1 MTHLVRRLRALH
13 PSVDIAFNALTRNRL
28 QTGLTVLGIAVGVG
42 TVLAMM
48 AVGAGAQRSIEQQVR
63 AAGLN
68 QITIKAGNWKPKTED
83 SGAAVAHQGDAGDT
97 LVLPVP
103 DLMPS
108 PFDLDGL
115 VDRTAGRATHA
126 ADAVPAFTQLPL
138 PQETTSLNADRVP
151 SIRDLRRD
159 RGLLADDRLPAAD
172 ILRVSHP
179 EDDPMEKHDHP
190 LAWQRL
196 GDLEA
201 GLGAAATL
209 SFADAEAIRDVP
221 GVQYVAC
228 GVHANA
234 RVHLDKKRWFTRMHG
249 TDLHLL
255 DIKRTWTLT
264 SGRFFTER
272 EQERAEQVM
281 VLGQV
286 VAEKLFGLGAQP
298 IGQTVTMWNQA
309 FRVVGVVS
317 SSTWVVR
324 PAAGDDEFDAVY
336 MPYTTTHR
344 LLNLTKLN
352 DITVT
357 AASSGA
363 VTEVAKRVAE
373 LLRQRHRIGDTA
385 PDDFTISTQATR
397 AVTTG
402 GLPPNVASAI
412 AGNVRELE
420 RVTLEQLAGTLERS
434 SNTMRWLLAAV
445 AAVSLLVGGIG
456 IMNVILLSVTERTR
470 EIGLRLAV
478 GARSG
483 DVMRQFL
490 TEAVAISL
498 AGGLIGIV
506 AGVIASF
513 IISNTLRW
521 ATVISPEAILV
532 SFGIAAAI
540 GVFFGWY
547 PARKAAALDPIA
559 ALRHE

>member
-1 MTHLVRRLRALH
+1 MNAIKRLRASY
-13 PSVDIAFNALTRNRL
+13 PTVDIAWNALTRNRL
-28 QTGLTVLGIAVGVG
+28 QTGLTMLGIAVGVA
-42 TVLAMM
+42 TVLSMM

-68 QITIKAGNWKPKTED
+68 QLTVTAGNWKPKVED

-97 LVLPVP
+97 LVLPIPELVP
-103 DLMPS
+103 VPPAHD
-108 PFDLDGL
+108 DD
-115 VDRTAGRATHA
+115 V
-126 ADAVPAFTQLPL
+126 ADARHGAL
-138 PQETTSLNADRVP
+138 
-151 SIRDLRRD
+151 RDD
-159 RGLLADDRLPAAD
+159 VV
-172 ILRVSHP
+172 RVSHP

-209 SFADAEAIRDVP
+209 TFADAEAIRQLD

-234 RVHLDKKRWFTRMHG
+234 RVFSGDKRWFTRMHG
-249 TDLHLL
+249 TDLQLL
-255 DIKRTWTLT
+255 DIKRTWTLK
-264 SGRFFTER
+264 SGRFFTAS
-272 EQERAEQVM
+272 EQNDAEQVM

-286 VAEKLFGLGAQP
+286 VAEKLFGLTTDP
-298 IGQTVTMWNQA
+298 VGQTVLLWKQP
-309 FRVVGVVS
+309 FRVVGIVTS
-317 SSTWVVR
+317 ASWVVR
-324 PAAGDDEFDAVY
+324 PAPGDDEFDAVY

-352 DITVT
+352 DITIT
-357 AASSGA
+357 AASTGEVSA
-363 VTEVAKRVAE
+363 VAKRIAS
-373 LLRQRHRIGDTA
+373 LLRQRHAIADTQ

-397 AVTTG
+397 AITTG

-434 SNTMRWLLAAV
+434 STTMQWLLAAV

-456 IMNVILLSVTERTR
+456 IMNITLLSVTERTR

-478 GARSG
+478 GARAR
-483 DVMRQFL
+483 DIMRQFL

-498 AGGLIGIV
+498 AGGVVGV
-506 AGVIASF
+506 VCGVIASAV
-513 IISNTLRW
+513 IASTLRW
-521 ATVISPEAILV
+521 ATVVSPAAVLV
-532 SFGIAAAI
+532 AFGVAAAV

-547 PARKAAALDPIA
+547 PAKRAAALDPIA
-559 ALRHE
+559 ALRYE

>member
-1 MTHLVRRLRALH
+1 MKTLNRLRAH
-13 PSVDIAFNALTRNRL
+13 PSVDIAFKALTRNRL
-28 QTGLTVLGIAVGVG
+28 QTGLTMIGITVGVG

-68 QITIKAGNWKPKTED
+68 QLTITAGNWKPKTED

-97 LVLPVP
+97 LTLPIPELIPRPLP
-103 DLMPS
+103 DR
-108 PFDLDGL
+108 DD
-115 VDRTAGRATHA
+115 VVRTA
-126 ADAVPAFTQLPL
+126 F
-138 PQETTSLNADRVP
+138 
-151 SIRDLRRD
+151 
-159 RGLLADDRLPAAD
+159 
-172 ILRVSHP
+172 HP

-209 SFADAEAIRDVP
+209 SFADAEAIRELD

-234 RVHLDKKRWFTRMHG
+234 RVFAGDPAKSAEAGAKRWFTRMHG
-249 TDLHLL
+249 TDLQLL

-264 SGRFFTER
+264 SGRFFTTG
-272 EQERAEQVM
+272 EQKDAEQVL

-286 VAEKLFGLGAQP
+286 VAEKLFGTAVDP
-298 IGQTVTMWNQA
+298 VGQTITLWKQP
-309 FRVVGVVS
+309 FEVVGVVTS
-317 SSTWVVR
+317 ASWVVR
-324 PAAGDDEFDAVY
+324 PAPGDDEFDAVY

-357 AASSGA
+357 AASTGEVS
-363 VTEVAKRVAE
+363 EVAKRIAA
-373 LLRQRHRIGDTA
+373 LLRQRHAIKETQA
-385 PDDFTISTQATR
+385 DDFTISTQATR
-397 AVTTG
+397 AITTG
-402 GLPPNVASAI
+402 GLPPNVAAAI
-412 AGNVRELE
+412 AGNVKELE

-456 IMNVILLSVTERTR
+456 IMNITLLSVTERTR

-478 GARSG
+478 GARSR

-498 AGGLIGIV
+498 AGGVLGIICGI
-506 AGVIASF
+506 AASFAIAS
-513 IISNTLRW
+513 TLRW
-521 ATVISPEAILV
+521 ATVVSPGAVLV
-532 SFGIAAAI
+532 AFGVSAAVGI
-540 GVFFGWY
+540 FFGWY
-547 PARKAAALDPIA
+547 PAKRAATLDPIE

>member
-1 MTHLVRRLRALH
+1 MSVLKRLRSVHPAL
-13 PSVDIAFNALTRNRL
+13 DIALNALTRNRL
-28 QTGLTVLGIAVGVG
+28 QTGLTMLGIAVGVG
-42 TVLAMM
+42 TVLTMM

-68 QITIKAGNWKPKTED
+68 QITVTAGNWKPKVED
-83 SGAAVAHQGDAGDT
+83 TGAAVAHQGDAGDT

-103 DLMPS
+103 E
-108 PFDLDGL
+108 L
-115 VDRTAGRATHA
+115 V
-126 ADAVPAFTQLPL
+126 PL
-138 PQETTSLNADRVP
+138 PHLGDDIA
-151 SIRDLRRD
+151 
-159 RGLLADDRLPAAD
+159 LA
-172 ILRVSHP
+172 SHP

-209 SFADAEAIRDVP
+209 TFADAEAISQLD

-234 RVHLDKKRWFTRMHG
+234 RVFHGDKRWFTRMHG
-249 TDLHLL
+249 TDLQLL
-255 DIKRTWTLT
+255 DIKRTWTLKH
-264 SGRFFTER
+264 GRFFTAG
-272 EQERAEQVM
+272 EQEDAEQVM

-286 VAEKLFGLGAQP
+286 VAEKLFGVGADPVGQSILLWKQP
-298 IGQTVTMWNQA
+298 
-309 FRVVGVVS
+309 FRVVGVVTS
-317 SSTWVVR
+317 ASWVVR
-324 PAAGDDEFDAVY
+324 PAPGDDEFDAVY

-357 AASSGA
+357 AASSGDVSTLA
-363 VTEVAKRVAE
+363 RRIAA
-373 LLRQRHRIGDTA
+373 LLRQRHGIADTK

-397 AVTTG
+397 AITTG

-434 SNTMRWLLAAV
+434 SRTMRWLLAAV

-456 IMNVILLSVTERTR
+456 IMNITLLSVTERTR

-478 GARSG
+478 GARSR

-490 TEAVAISL
+490 IEAVAISM
-498 AGGLIGIV
+498 AGGAVGIV
-506 AGVIASF
+506 AGVLASVLLAR
-513 IISNTLRW
+513 TLQW
-521 ATVISPEAILV
+521 ATVVSPSAVLV
-532 SFGIAAAI
+532 AFGVAAAV

-547 PARKAAALDPIA
+547 PARRAARLDPIA

>member
-1 MTHLVRRLRALH
+1 MLNRLRTH
-13 PSVDIAFNALTRNRL
+13 PSVDIALKALTRNRL
-28 QTGLTVLGIAVGVG
+28 QTGLTMIGITVGVG

-68 QITIKAGNWKPKTED
+68 QITVTAGNWKPKTED
-83 SGAAVAHQGDAGDT
+83 TGAAVAHQGDAGDT
-97 LVLPVP
+97 LTLPVP
-103 DLMPS
+103 E
-108 PFDLDGL
+108 L
-115 VDRTAGRATHA
+115 V
-126 ADAVPAFTQLPL
+126 PQPL
-138 PQETTSLNADRVP
+138 PE
-151 SIRDLRRD
+151 RDDVERI
-159 RGLLADDRLPAAD
+159 AF
-172 ILRVSHP
+172 HP

-209 SFADAEAIRDVP
+209 SFADAEAIRELD

-234 RVHLDKKRWFTRMHG
+234 RVFAGDPSTSSGSPPAQSGGDPSATAQPGAKRWFTRMHG
-249 TDLHLL
+249 TDLQLL
-255 DIKRTWTLT
+255 DIKRTWTLK

-272 EQERAEQVM
+272 EQRNAEQVI

-286 VAEKLFGLGAQP
+286 VAEKLFEAGVDP
-298 IGQTVTMWNQA
+298 VGQTITLWKQPFTVT
-309 FRVVGVVS
+309 GVVTS
-317 SSTWVVR
+317 SSWVVR
-324 PAAGDDEFDAVY
+324 PAPGDDEFDAVY

-357 AASSGA
+357 AESTGEVSD
-363 VTEVAKRVAE
+363 VAKRIAA
-373 LLRQRHRIGDTA
+373 LLRQRHGIGDTQA
-385 PDDFTISTQATR
+385 DDFTISTQATR
-397 AVTTG
+397 AITTG

-412 AGNVRELE
+412 AGNVKELE

-434 SNTMRWLLAAV
+434 SNTMRWLLAAI

-456 IMNVILLSVTERTR
+456 IMNITLLSVTERTR

-478 GARSG
+478 GARAR

-498 AGGLIGIV
+498 AGGVVGIV
-506 AGVIASF
+506 CGLIASF
-513 IISNTLRW
+513 AIARTLKW
-521 ATVISPEAILV
+521 ATVVSPGAVLIAFGV
-532 SFGIAAAI
+532 SAAVGI
-540 GVFFGWY
+540 FFGWY
-547 PARKAAALDPIA
+547 PAKRAASLDPIE

>member
-1 MTHLVRRLRALH
+1 MTRH
-13 PSVDIAFNALTRNRL
+13 PSIDIAFKGLARNRL
-28 QTGLTVLGIAVGVG
+28 QAGLAMLGMTVGVA

-68 QITIKAGNWKPKTED
+68 QIIVTAGNWKPKTED
-83 SGAAVAHQGDAGDT
+83 SGAAVAHQGDADDT

-103 DLMPS
+103 ELI
-108 PFDLDGL
+108 
-115 VDRTAGRATHA
+115 
-126 ADAVPAFTQLPL
+126 PL
-138 PQETTSLNADRVP
+138 PSLLGDVARV
-151 SIRDLRRD
+151 R
-159 RGLLADDRLPAAD
+159 
-172 ILRVSHP
+172 HP

-209 SFADAEAIRDVP
+209 SFADAEAIRELE

-234 RVHLDKKRWFTRMHG
+234 RVFAGDKRWFTRMHG
-249 TDLHLL
+249 TDLQLL
-255 DIKRTWTLT
+255 DIKRTWTLV

-272 EQERAEQVM
+272 EQDDAEQVM

-286 VAEKLFGLGAQP
+286 AAERLFGAGVEPVGSSVTLWKQP
-298 IGQTVTMWNQA
+298 
-309 FRVVGVVS
+309 FRVVGVVT
-317 SSTWVVR
+317 STSWVVR
-324 PAAGDDEFDAVY
+324 PAPGDDEFDAVY

-357 AASSGA
+357 AASTGEVSA
-363 VTEVAKRVAE
+363 VSKRIAA
-373 LLRQRHRIGDTA
+373 LLRQRHGIAETA
-385 PDDFTISTQATR
+385 PDDFTIATQATR

-402 GLPPNVASAI
+402 GLPPNVAAAI

-434 SNTMRWLLAAV
+434 SRTMRWLLAAI
-445 AAVSLLVGGIG
+445 AAVSLVVGGIG
-456 IMNVILLSVTERTR
+456 IMNVTLLSVTERTR

-478 GARSG
+478 GARG
-483 DVMRQFL
+483 RDVMRQFL
-490 TEAVAISL
+490 TEAVAISV
-498 AGGLIGIV
+498 AGGILGVLLGV
-506 AGVIASF
+506 AASF
-513 IISNTLRW
+513 TIARTLRW
-521 ATVISPEAILV
+521 ATVVSPGAVLV
-532 SFGIAAAI
+532 AFGVSAAI
-540 GVFFGWY
+540 GVFFGWM
-547 PARKAAALDPIA
+547 PARRAARLDPIA

>member
-1 MTHLVRRLRALH
+1 MQVLNRLRALH
-13 PSVDIAFNALTRNRL
+13 PSIDIAFKALTRNPL
-28 QTGLTVLGIAVGVG
+28 QTGLTMLGITVGVA

-68 QITIKAGNWKPKTED
+68 QITVSAGNWKPKTED

-97 LVLPVP
+97 LVLPIP
-103 DLMPS
+103 ELMPPPRNFS
-108 PFDLDGL
+108 VGAEDEIAAARGNIDVPVSDVITALAQPDA
-115 VDRTAGRATHA
+115 RTA
-126 ADAVPAFTQLPL
+126 
-138 PQETTSLNADRVP
+138 
-151 SIRDLRRD
+151 
-159 RGLLADDRLPAAD
+159 DDVALVR
-172 ILRVSHP
+172 HP

-209 SFADAEAIRDVP
+209 TFADAQAIAELE

-234 RVHLDKKRWFTRMHG
+234 RLFHDDKRWFTRMHG
-249 TDLHLL
+249 TDLQLL
-255 DIKRTWTLT
+255 DIKRTWTLKH
-264 SGRFFTER
+264 GRFFTR
-272 EQERAEQVM
+272 GEQEAAEQVV

-286 VAEKLFGLGAQP
+286 VAEKLFGP
-298 IGQTVTMWNQA
+298 DVNPVGQTVLLWKQP
-309 FRVVGVVS
+309 FRIVGLVTS
-317 SSTWVVR
+317 ASWVVR
-324 PAAGDDEFDAVY
+324 PAPGDNEFDAFY

-357 AASSGA
+357 AASSGE
-363 VTEVAKRVAE
+363 VSEVAKRIAE
-373 LLRQRHRIGDTA
+373 LLRQRHGITVTQ

-397 AVTTG
+397 AVATG

-420 RVTLEQLAGTLERS
+420 RVTLEQLAGTLERAS
-434 SNTMRWLLAAV
+434 TTMRWLLAAV

-456 IMNVILLSVTERTR
+456 IMNITLLSVTERTR

-478 GARSG
+478 GARRR
-483 DVMRQFL
+483 DIMRQFL
-490 TEAVAISL
+490 TEAVTLSL
-498 AGGLIGIV
+498 AGGVAGIV
-506 AGVIASF
+506 CGVIASAL
-513 IISNTLRW
+513 IASTLRW
-521 ATVISPEAILV
+521 ATVVSPGAVLTA
-532 SFGIAAAI
+532 FGVAAAV

-547 PARKAAALDPIA
+547 PARRAAALDPIE
-559 ALRHE
+559 ALRFE